1 MSYLT
6 PGIFF
11 APSVAKRNIL
21 LKDLICAPHLSDEE
35 RKFIQNNLSIQ
46 TYTTVSFR
54 ISTIPFLIY
63 LYKKKWFERSN
74 LARDIGLIFGIL
86 GSLSLFDL
94 GINELIWWRTGT
106 IRNKMGGGEREAME
120 KMKKMIQNRK
130 SLEKKRGEDEIKL
143 IRDAGDRLY
152 EEDD

>member
-21 LKDLICAPHLSDEE
+21 LKDLICAPHLADED

-46 TYTTVSFR
+46 TYTTFSFR
-54 ISTIPFLIY
+54 LSTIPFLFY

-74 LARDIGLIFGIL
+74 LARDIGLVFGIL

-94 GINELIWWRTGT
+94 GINELIWWRTEE
-106 IRNKMGGGEREAME
+106 IRNKMGGGETEAME
-120 KMKKMIQNRK
+120 KMRKTILNKKA
-130 SLEKKRGEDEIKL
+130 LEKKRGEAERKL
-143 IRDAGDRLY
+143 KKENEDRLY
-152 EEDD
+152 DEED